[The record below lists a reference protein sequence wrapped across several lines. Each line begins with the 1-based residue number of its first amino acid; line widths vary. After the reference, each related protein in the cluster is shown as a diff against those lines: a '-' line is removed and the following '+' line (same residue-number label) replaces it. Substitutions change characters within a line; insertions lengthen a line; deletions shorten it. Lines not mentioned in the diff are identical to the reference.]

1 MPVVAKSPP
10 LIFGGTPAP
19 TPRPPVV
26 TPTPKPAK
34 TPTPTPTPVSI
45 VPAGTSGWVLRHAQF
60 IRCVDN
66 VGSCFKRVEI
76 SDFNDQEFLDHS
88 TVAMQDRYLAQEDDM
103 YCSTA
108 GVGVL
113 SKALKRLGT

>member
-1 MPVVAKSPP
+1 MPIVAKSPP
-10 LIFGGTPAP
+10 LVFGA
-19 TPRPPVV
+19 
-26 TPTPKPAK
+26 TPTPKPV
-34 TPTPTPTPVSI
+34 TPEPTPVPI
-45 VPAGTSGWVLRHAQF
+45 VPTGTSGWVLRHAQF
-60 IRCVDN
+60 IRRVDN